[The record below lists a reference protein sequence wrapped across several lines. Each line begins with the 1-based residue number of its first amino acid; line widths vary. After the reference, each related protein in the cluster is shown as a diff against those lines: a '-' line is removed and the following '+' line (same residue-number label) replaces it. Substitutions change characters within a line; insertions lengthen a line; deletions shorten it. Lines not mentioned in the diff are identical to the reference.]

1 VALDLGGPAE
11 VVTSFDHGAKREQ
24 QLELLD
30 RIWLLDH
37 PRLADVL
44 EAIGAHQ
51 PVKPV
56 AKAARRA
63 LFRHHSRPAGPSA
76 QRP

>member
-37 PRLADVL
+37 PRLADVRPMPPHASL
-44 EAIGAHQ
+44 GSWVGA
-51 PVKPV
+51 PEK
-56 AKAARRA
+56 
-63 LFRHHSRPAGPSA
+63 SWSGSGSCGSGG
-76 QRP
+76 